1 MNESI
6 QEKAPKP
13 PGLLPK
19 NVQSWL
25 IIGLAIL
32 MVSIMWLTGG
42 KKPPT
47 APRANNPVQPVPLP
61 AEVNETKINELQN
74 RISELQREQLVAQNA
89 LTQQTRLLG
98 VTPTGQPLSPG
109 QLPQPGV
116 GNGQPQQPTPEDV
129 IQTERKKRAYLSL
142 FASNVALSYR
152 NGNSATPPDSTLLK
166 QGAAPPPV
174 SSATDPAQMPEILRS
189 LQPPVALPPVAPIQQ
204 LPSLPTQHDPSA
216 TLAPNKNHEEKTD
229 QKEATRPAATST
241 ETKNVAAGKSY
252 VVFEGSILEAV
263 LINRLEGQFAG
274 PVECLLTTDVYS
286 HDRQHLLI
294 PAGSKAIGETRKV
307 ENSGQTRLAFVF
319 HRLLMPDGYSVN
331 LDQFKGLD
339 QIGDS
344 GLRDQVNNH
353 YLRIFGVSLAIGAL
367 GALAEAGTNSGLVTS
382 SSDLMRQG
390 FAQSTAQSSAQI
402 LDKFLNILPTVTIR
416 EGHRV
421 KIYLSGDLALPDYIN
436 HKMPSDL

>member
-47 APRANNPVQPVPLP
+47 APRANNAVQPVPLP

-98 VTPTGQPLSPG
+98 VTPTGQPLAPG
-109 QLPQPGV
+109 QLPQPGI

-152 NGNSATPPDSTLLK
+152 NGNSSTPPDSVL
-166 QGAAPPPV
+166 QNQSPSPV
-174 SSATDPAQMPEILRS
+174 ATATDASQIAEIIRS
-189 LQPPVALPPVAPIQQ
+189 LQPPVALPPVAPVQQ
-204 LPSLPTQHDPSA
+204 LPIPPTQHDPS
-216 TLAPNKNHEEKTD
+216 TPLTPNKNREEKTD

-241 ETKNVAAGKSY
+241 ETKNVAAGKTY

-294 PAGSKAIGETRKV
+294 PAGTKAIGETRKV
-307 ENSGQTRLAFVF
+307 ENSGQTRLAIVF

-339 QIGDS
+339 QIGDT

-402 LDKFLNILPTVTIR
+402 LDKFLNIFPTVTIR

>member
-1 MNESI
+1 MNESM

-19 NVQSWL
+19 NVESWL

-47 APRANNPVQPVPLP
+47 APRANNAVQPVPLP

-98 VTPTGQPLSPG
+98 VTPTGQPLPPG
-109 QLPQPGV
+109 QVPQTGI

-152 NGNSATPPDSTLLK
+152 NGNSATPLDSVLQNQSPSLAST
-166 QGAAPPPV
+166 
-174 SSATDPAQMPEILRS
+174 STDASQIAEIIRS
-189 LQPPVALPPVAPIQQ
+189 LQPPVALPPVAPLQQ
-204 LPSLPTQHDPSA
+204 PTVSPTHHDPSA
-216 TLAPNKNHEEKTD
+216 PLTPNKSREEKTD
-229 QKEATRPAATST
+229 QKEVTHPAATSA
-241 ETKNVAAGKSY
+241 ETKNVAAGKTY

-294 PAGSKAIGETRKV
+294 PAGTKAIGETRKV
-307 ENSGQTRLAFVF
+307 ENSGQTRLAVVF
-319 HRLLMPDGYSVN
+319 HRLLMPDGFSVN

-339 QIGDS
+339 QIGDT

-367 GALAEAGTNSGLVTS
+367 GALGEAGTNSGLVTS

>member
-32 MVSIMWLTGG
+32 MVAIMWLTGG

-47 APRANNPVQPVPLP
+47 ATRANNAVQPVPLP

-98 VTPTGQPLSPG
+98 VTPTGQPLAPG
-109 QLPQPGV
+109 QLPQPAIGS
-116 GNGQPQQPTPEDV
+116 GQPPQPTPEDV

-152 NGNSATPPDSTLLK
+152 GGNPATPFESNL
-166 QGAAPPPV
+166 QS
-174 SSATDPAQMPEILRS
+174 SSAAASSIPLGTDPAQIAEILRS
-189 LQPPVALPPVAPIQQ
+189 LQPPAALPPVAPVQQ
-204 LPSLPTQHDPSA
+204 LPVPPTKDDLSA
-216 TLAPNKNHEEKTD
+216 PLAPNKNHEEKSD
-229 QKEATRPAATST
+229 RKEVTRPAAVST
-241 ETKNVAAGKSY
+241 EARNAAAGKTY

-263 LINRLEGQFAG
+263 LINRLEGQFSG
-274 PVECLLTTDVYS
+274 PVECLLTSDVYS

-294 PAGSKAIGETRKV
+294 PAGTKAIGETRRV
-307 ENSGQTRLAFVF
+307 ENSGQTRLAVVF

-339 QIGDS
+339 QIGDT

-367 GALAEAGTNSGLVTS
+367 GAIAEAGTSSGLVTS
-382 SSDLMRQG
+382 SGDLMRQG

-402 LDKFLNILPTVTIR
+402 LDKLLNILPTVTIR

-421 KIYLSGDLALPDYIN
+421 KVYLSGDLALPDYNN

>member
-32 MVSIMWLTGG
+32 MVAIMWLTGG

-47 APRANNPVQPVPLP
+47 APKANNAVQPIPLP

-98 VTPTGQPLSPG
+98 VTPTGQPLPPG
-109 QLPQPGV
+109 QMPQPGV
-116 GNGQPQQPTPEDV
+116 GNGQPQQPTPEDI

-152 NGNSATPPDSTLLK
+152 SGNSATPLDSVL
-166 QGAAPPPV
+166 QNQSPSPV
-174 SSATDPAQMPEILRS
+174 STATDAAQIAEIIRS
-189 LQPPVALPPVAPIQQ
+189 LQPQVALPPVAPVQQ
-204 LPSLPTQHDPSA
+204 LPTPPTQHDPSA
-216 TLAPNKNHEEKTD
+216 PITPNKNREEKSD
-229 QKEATRPAATST
+229 QKEVTRPAAAST
-241 ETKNVAAGKSY
+241 EAKNVAAGKTY

-263 LINRLEGQFAG
+263 LINRIEGQFAG

-294 PAGSKAIGETRKV
+294 PAGTKAIGETRKV
-307 ENSGQTRLAFVF
+307 ENSGQTRLAVVF

-339 QIGDS
+339 QIGDT

-416 EGHRV
+416 EGNRV